1 MKNNKIVLSVVVS
14 SLLFSQSYAL
24 PSGGKFTHGT
34 SGTINVND
42 KVMNITGNKQNS
54 VIQWGGGF
62 NIAKGETVNFGQGKT
77 NQNYLNIAY
86 GTKSSTID
94 GLLNTTGNNV
104 YLINP
109 NGVVI
114 GKSGTINANKFG
126 VSTSSM
132 SNTEMQNFA
141 DSTNPVFSPVFKPS
155 NKGNVINMG
164 NINAN
169 DVLIIGNEV
178 GNIGSNGVG
187 NFNLQDNGKVQFVG
201 DKVKVNVGSIKNA
214 KDIIVSAQTAATLG
228 QSTTDVYKNGN
239 SLNKIQV
246 KEYNGLSSHLQT
258 NQMTKKPL

>member
-1 MKNNKIVLSVVVS
+1 MKNNKIVLSIVVS

-34 SGTINVND
+34 SGTININGNT
-42 KVMNITGNKQNS
+42 MNITGNKVNS

-94 GLLNTTGNNV
+94 GLLNATGNNV

-132 SNTEMQNFA
+132 SNDEMSKFA
-141 DSTNPVFSPVFKPS
+141 TSTFESPAFSPVFKLN
-155 NKGNVINMG
+155 NKGNVVNMG
-164 NINAN
+164 NINAK

-178 GNIGSNGVG
+178 GN
-187 NFNLQDNGKVQFVG
+187 
-201 DKVKVNVGSIKNA
+201 
-214 KDIIVSAQTAATLG
+214 
-228 QSTTDVYKNGN
+228 
-239 SLNKIQV
+239 
-246 KEYNGLSSHLQT
+246 
-258 NQMTKKPL
+258 

>member
-1 MKNNKIVLSVVVS
+1 MKNNKIILSIVVS

-34 SGTINVND
+34 SGSINVNGNT
-42 KVMNITGNKQNS
+42 MNITGNKVNS

-94 GLLNTTGNNV
+94 GLLNATGNNV

-126 VSTSSM
+126 VSTSSID
-132 SNTEMQNFA
+132 SKAMQEFA
-141 DSTNPVFSPVFKPS
+141 DNANNPVFSPVFKPN

-178 GNIGSNGVG
+178 YLNSSVNSE
-187 NFNLQDNGKVQFVG
+187 
-201 DKVKVNVGSIKNA
+201 DKI
-214 KDIIVSAQTAATLG
+214 
-228 QSTTDVYKNGN
+228 
-239 SLNKIQV
+239 LNKIDSDSIWLIGNTVQANIGTLDV
-246 KEYNGLSSHLQT
+246 KDSLKITAIKNGALNLDAKAYYF
-258 NQMTKKPL
+258 NPIFF

>member
-1 MKNNKIVLSVVVS
+1 MKNNKIVLSIVVS

-34 SGTINVND
+34 SGTINVNGNT
-42 KVMNITGNKQNS
+42 MNITGNKVNS

-62 NIAKGETVNFGQGKT
+62 NIAKSETVNFGQGKT

-94 GLLNTTGNNV
+94 GLLNATGNNV

-126 VSTSSM
+126 MSTSSID
-132 SNTEMQNFA
+132 SKAMQEFA
-141 DSTNPVFSPVFKPS
+141 DRSTFESPVFSPKFTA

-164 NINAN
+164 NIKAN

-178 GNIGSNGVG
+178 GNVGADGVG

-214 KDIIVSAQTAATLG
+214 NSIIVSAQTAATLG
-228 QSTTDVYKNGN
+228 QSTTDVYKNN
-239 SLNKIQV
+239 TNNLDSRVQAQN
-246 KEYNGLSSHLQT
+246 YNGLT
-258 NQMTKKPL
+258 NYL